1 MSDTTPKTVII
12 NTSSLQS
19 MDKQVLTPEEALAEL
34 KRQKAN
40 GMWAFIDG
48 KETDVS
54 LLSEE
59 DLLNAED
66 IALMY
71 EIQGG

>member
-1 MSDTTPKTVII
+1 MSNDVTI
-12 NTSSLQS
+12 NFSTLQNS
-19 MDKQVLTPEEALAEL
+19 DKQVLTPEEALAEL
-34 KRQKAN
+34 KRQNAN

-48 KETDVS
+48 KITDVNQ
-54 LLSEE
+54 LDTD

-66 IALMY
+66 ITLMY